1 MSCGVWRLC
10 DDEIFPNQT
19 TSLTWQLNLS
29 VLFSHML
36 VSKAHLYLPFVV
48 QLVEHSISTF
58 SLSWVSHSGLI
69 NLGVKI
75 RKTWTCFCIPE
86 SCFMTDDVST
96 GYGCCQKY
104 ELLVKQHH
112 NITHHTFCF
121 PVALFVHPC
130 LLSKHLKSVHVP
142 SVHETWEHTAEMEA
156 FTGGWP
162 CQWLRHPFAP
172 PVPPVLSVCL
182 TSYTFKTE
190 ITRAVCVS
198 CCLLCE
204 CLYIYT
210 FMLRKQAQT
219 RPKMQDS
226 TSPFWSI
233 VGRINKS
240 KSTLSFTK
248 YNQHSLYS
256 SKKTA
261 LCLL

>member
-19 TSLTWQLNLS
+19 TYLTWQLNLS

-69 NLGVKI
+69 NPGVKI

-112 NITHHTFCF
+112 NTVWFCF